1 MPRLSTHGTRVSVV
15 VVPRAVV
22 HAVVQVIEIADRAIV
37 ATAAVAD
44 CICHVVVVNQE
55 IVVVVV
61 VAAAAAHIAPINVW
75 RRPHGAHRRRRRV
88 L

>member
-61 VAAAAAHIAPINVW
+61 AAAAHIAPINVW